1 VRLSFDMS
9 QKILRRRSVT
19 LVLVQRSSPC
29 AVIDGRAFGRE
40 IDSRSTRVRARRRG
54 CVASVR
60 ARALDGAIVARRLWF
75 WRLSSGVGR
84 VRFVIGG
91 LCFAIP
97 RELSSDNV
105 ENVGVV
111 GGGVSTKC

>member
-1 VRLSFDMS
+1 MS

-75 WRLSSGVGR
+75 LAAFAAEW
-84 VRFVIGG
+84 FVIGVVLG
-91 LCFAIP
+91 L
-97 RELSSDNV
+97 
-105 ENVGVV
+105 
-111 GGGVSTKC
+111 